1 MADILIAREDDG
13 RHGRYVAHV
22 AGLEG
27 EAELTFTHRGP
38 GLISA
43 DHTGAP
49 ESLRGTGAAAALVD
63 RLIADAR
70 VTPFKIIPLCPYVR
84 ARYEK
89 HPEWQDVMTVAP
101 GEMPRISVR
110 GES

>member
-1 MADILIAREDDG
+1 MADITITKEDDG
-13 RHGRYVAHV
+13 HRGRYVARV
-22 AGLEG
+22 SGIDA
-27 EAELTFTHRGP
+27 EAELTFTHRGD

-63 RLIADAR
+63 HLIAEAR
-70 VTPFKIIPLCPYVR
+70 AVPFRIIPYCPYVR
-84 ARYEK
+84 ARYLK

-101 GEMPRISVR
+101 GVVPD
-110 GES
+110 

>member
-1 MADILIAREDDG
+1 MAEISITKEDNGRRGRYIARVQGID
-13 RHGRYVAHV
+13 A
-22 AGLEG
+22 
-27 EAELTFTHRGP
+27 EAELTFTHRGL

-63 RLIADAR
+63 HLIADAR
-70 VTPFKIIPLCPYVR
+70 TTPFRIIPYCPYVR
-84 ARYEK
+84 ARYRK

-101 GEMPRISVR
+101 GEVP
-110 GES
+110 G